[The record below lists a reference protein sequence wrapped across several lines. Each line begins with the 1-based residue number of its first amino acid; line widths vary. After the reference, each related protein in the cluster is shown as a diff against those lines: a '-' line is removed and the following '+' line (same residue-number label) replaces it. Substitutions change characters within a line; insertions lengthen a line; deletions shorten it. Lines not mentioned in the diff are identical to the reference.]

1 MRTSKF
7 EAKPMLTVQ
16 QFAEAFF
23 PTLIKQISTKAEI
36 ALRDAIHIGEI
47 VVDKLKSRFRANK
60 PRPIHVFQQAIAII
74 ATRETTKYKRLTEK
88 NFGLSEEAFAEMT
101 NKLQAGDESLFEQVF
116 LTHFK
121 SCVALLKKKYRA
133 SHQDAY
139 DATMNA
145 MLAFCRNLKAGK
157 IEYGNLRYLFTQMA
171 THNYLKWIQRQSKTE
186 EFSQLEMIE
195 ELPRFDKESY
205 ELLGQAFAKLGDGC
219 RDLLNAFYYNENT
232 LQQISEKTNRSYV
245 AIRKQK
251 QRCIEKLR
259 DFFTALN

>member
-1 MRTSKF
+1 MKTPNFQPS
-7 EAKPMLTVQ
+7 AVVTVQ

-23 PTLIKQISTKAEI
+23 PTLIRQISN
-36 ALRDAIHIGEI
+36 DAGVAIREAMQIGEI
-47 VVDKLKSRFRANK
+47 VIRKLKSRFDANK
-60 PRPIHVFQQAIAII
+60 PRPIQVFQRAISII
-74 ATRETTKYKRLTEK
+74 ADRETNKYKRLTEK
-88 NFGLSEEAFAEMT
+88 NFGLSEEAFKEMVD
-101 NKLQAGDESLFEQVF
+101 KLQMGDESLFERVF

-121 SCVALLKKKYRA
+121 PCALLLKRKYKA

-145 MLAFCRNLKAGK
+145 MLAFCRKLKAGG

-186 EFSQLEMIE
+186 TFTQFDLTE
-195 ELPRFDKESY
+195 ELPHFDQESY
-205 ELLGQAFAKLGDGC
+205 ELLGKAFAKLGDGC

-232 LQQISEKTNRSYV
+232 LQQISEKTSRSYV

-251 QRCIEKLR
+251 QRCVEKLR
-259 DFFTALN
+259 DFFVALH